1 MRSSSPNT
9 YVVSLL
15 AILAASVS
23 ARVFYY
29 TYGQLRFDAETLDS
43 YFQFVDPLLLRTEL
57 LETVFHLHSQ
67 PPLFNLFLGV
77 VLKAFGESHELAFT
91 VVYLGA
97 GLVLILSMF
106 HLQLRL
112 GVMPLLAAVVTG
124 LFAISPVTMLYENWL
139 YPTYLVA
146 ALLTLATL
154 LLHRFLTQERLGDA
168 VGFFAVLGTVVLTR
182 GMFHPLWFLLAGLV
196 LLLAMPNARRRT
208 TIGMAIP
215 LSLVLSAGILHY
227 SNFGSLTNGAIY
239 QELNLAQMTT
249 LRLPP
254 ETLERLIREGKIS
267 PINRLSIYDSTPAD
281 YLPHIPQPP
290 RTGIAVLDRP
300 LKSTG
305 AANWHS
311 AWFMRIAD
319 QYGED
324 GRFVLR
330 RYPGTYVSAVRDN
343 FERFL
348 LPSDQSRPF
357 LLIPDSDRMWP
368 LLRAWDIVIAGQLH
382 YKGIAVLNIAALCA
396 AVSFGLVF
404 VGRWLFFYRR
414 TARETRSDR
423 ADALTVLFMVYSVL
437 FIAIVTIAFSSNDH
451 SRYSF
456 ETAPLV
462 CVLLAMLASEVG
474 RRRRDRHAPTAADGP
489 GIESAD
495 RDRER
500 TGPTASH
507 VTSVDPG
514 IAAPD
519 GHSL

>member
-1 MRSSSPNT
+1 MRRSSPNA
-9 YVVSLL
+9 YVASLL
-15 AILAASVS
+15 AILAAAVA

-57 LETVFHLHSQ
+57 LETVSHLHSQ

-77 VLKAFGESHELAFT
+77 VLKVFGESHELAFN
-91 VVYLGA
+91 VVYLGS
-97 GLVLILSMF
+97 GLVLVLSMF

-112 GVMPLLAAVVTG
+112 GVVPPLAAVVTG
-124 LFAISPVTMLYENWL
+124 LFAVSPVTVLYENWL

-154 LLHRFLTQERLGDA
+154 LLHRYLTHERLGDA

-182 GMFHPLWFLLAGLV
+182 GMFHPLWLLLPGLV
-196 LLLAMPNARRRT
+196 LLLAMPNVRRRT

-215 LSLVLSAGILHY
+215 LSLVVGASVVHY
-227 SNFGSLTNGAIY
+227 SNFGSLNNGEIY
-239 QELNLAQMTT
+239 QDINLAQMTT

-267 PINRLSIYDSTPAD
+267 PINRLSIYDSTLAD
-281 YLPHIPQPP
+281 YLPYVSQPP

-300 LKSTG
+300 SKSTG

-311 AWFMRIAD
+311 AWFMRIAE
-319 QYGED
+319 QYGAD

-330 RYPGTYVSAVRDN
+330 SYPGTYVSSVRDN

-357 LLIPDSDRMWP
+357 LLIPDSHRMWP
-368 LLRAWDIVIAGQLH
+368 LLRAWDIVIGGQLH
-382 YKGIAVLNIAALCA
+382 YKGIALLNIAALSA
-396 AVSFGLVF
+396 AVAFGYVF
-404 VGRWLFFYRR
+404 FGRWLFRYRR
-414 TARETRSDR
+414 TTLDTRSAR
-423 ADALTVLFMVYSVL
+423 ADALTVLFMLYTFL
-437 FIAIVTIAFSSNDH
+437 FIAAVTIAFSSNDH
-451 SRYSF
+451 SRYRF
-456 ETAPLV
+456 EAAPLV
-462 CVLLAMLASEVG
+462 CVLLAMLASEVW